1 MIYNAEM
8 TVTINTTQGTFIV
21 PPEKHDMLVQWLQA
35 NAVRYDQQFVREIKS
50 VEQHNSGRRL
60 INE

>member
-1 MIYNAEM
+1 M

-21 PPEKHDMLVQWLQA
+21 PSEKHDMLIQWLQV
-35 NAVRYDQQFVREIKS
+35 NAVRYDQQFVREIKGA
-50 VEQHNSGRRL
+50 EQHGDVRRL

>member
-1 MIYNAEM
+1 M

-21 PPEKHDMLVQWLQA
+21 PPEKHDMLIQWLQV
-35 NAVRYDQQFVREIKS
+35 NAVRYDQQFVREIKG
-50 VEQHNSGRRL
+50 VEQYNTTKRL